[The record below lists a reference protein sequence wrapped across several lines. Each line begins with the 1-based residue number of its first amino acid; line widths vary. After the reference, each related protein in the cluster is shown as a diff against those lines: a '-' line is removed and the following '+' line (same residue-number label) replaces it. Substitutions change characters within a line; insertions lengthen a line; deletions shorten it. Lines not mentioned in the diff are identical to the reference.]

1 MTKITS
7 DEMRS
12 MLYGIMREI
21 TAEITSDRMF
31 PTSYH
36 RKHFASRLAPYLKTR
51 IELLEEAG
59 RTVRPCVDWT
69 QRVAQLLSRDPNVI
83 KDVSYFWWGPTN
95 TYRIDDDK
103 NNIGYW
109 KTL

>member
-12 MLYGIMREI
+12 MLYDIMREI
-21 TAEITSDRMF
+21 TEERIF
-31 PTSYH
+31 PIILNE
-36 RKHFASRLAPYLKTR
+36 KHFASRLAPYLKTR